1 MRSQSVLDRSTPSI
15 YEAMDRGTDI
25 NLPPPAEV
33 PSQDDS
39 IFVYQS
45 MDNLPRHMT
54 TTLKESSLD
63 VTLKSQ

>member
-1 MRSQSVLDRSTPSI
+1 M
-15 YEAMDRGTDI
+15 YEAIDRGTEV

-33 PSQDDS
+33 TSVDDS